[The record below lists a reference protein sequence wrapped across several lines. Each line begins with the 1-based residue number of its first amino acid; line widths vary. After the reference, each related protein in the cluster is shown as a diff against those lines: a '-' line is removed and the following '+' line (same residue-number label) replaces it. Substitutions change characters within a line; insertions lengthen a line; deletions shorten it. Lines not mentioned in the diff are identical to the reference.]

1 MAKMMKLY
9 RIDIDTAKTL
19 NIAHFN
25 PTCKAILKA
34 MYRIEKS
41 ADSEQFKGST
51 GEDILKYAVQTGLWF
66 TRQDPSKYHTTWAYY
81 VKKLK
86 NEAGI
91 YESSSV
97 RGPSTEEF
105 LEDDEEFLDEP
116 NNIDGEMTM
125 GDLMDNPN
133 EENPVDSEDEAARAE
148 EELAAKLEDA
158 ELERMIA
165 EEAQLQAAE

>member
-9 RIDIDTAKTL
+9 RIDLATARGL

-34 MYRIEKS
+34 MYKIEKAHVGENYS
-41 ADSEQFKGST
+41 GST
-51 GEDILKYAVQTGLWF
+51 GDQILSFAVDHGLWS
-66 TRQDPSKYHTTWAYY
+66 TRQEPSKYHTTWAYY

-116 NNIDGEMTM
+116 SDTDFDES
-125 GDLMDNPN
+125 GDEDT
-133 EENPVDSEDEAARAE
+133 EEDEAE
-148 EELAAKLEDA
+148 IQQ
-158 ELERMIA
+158 M
-165 EEAQLQAAE
+165 AAE